1 MRVLIVEDE
10 LRIASFLAKGLRAAG
25 YGVEH
30 TTTGA
35 DALDQ
40 LTAETAFGLVILDL
54 GLPDIDGL
62 DVLDEVRDRELTTPV
77 IVLTARTGDREE
89 ALRRGAD
96 EFVAKPLSF
105 RDLLGRVE
113 ALAGSGAPDSDRE

>member
-10 LRIASFLAKGLRAAG
+10 ERIASFLAKGLRRAG

-35 DALDQ
+35 DALAQ
-40 LTAETAFGLVILDL
+40 LTDEETFGLVILDL

-62 DVLDEVRDRELTTPV
+62 DVLGEVRGRELTTPV
-77 IVLTARTGDREE
+77 IVITARTGDRDE

-113 ALAGSGAPDSDRE
+113 ELAGSGA